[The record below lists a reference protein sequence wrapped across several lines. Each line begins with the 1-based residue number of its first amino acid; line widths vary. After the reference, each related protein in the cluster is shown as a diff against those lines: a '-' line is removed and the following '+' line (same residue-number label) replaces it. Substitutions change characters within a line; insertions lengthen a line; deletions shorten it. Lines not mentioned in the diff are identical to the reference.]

1 VAYKKDI
8 DDLRESPALEIL
20 DLLTRRGADVHYH
33 DPHVPA
39 IVDDGHTPAGAVGSS
54 VPLTEETVRAADAVM
69 IVTDHSSVD
78 YDLIR
83 RCARLLVDTRNACA
97 ARGGRLPEAVI
108 ANA

>member
-1 VAYKKDI
+1 
-8 DDLRESPALEIL
+8 
-20 DLLTRRGADVHYH
+20 
-33 DPHVPA
+33 
-39 IVDDGHTPAGAVGSS
+39 
-54 VPLTEETVRAADAVM
+54 
-69 IVTDHSSVD
+69 VD